1 MMYMPSLFGG
11 SIFDEWMNEFDR
23 HFFNR
28 SGERE
33 AVGNNQLMKEDIKE
47 HEDHYEL
54 SVDLPGYRKEDLK
67 AELKDGYLT
76 ISAIHNDEKEEKDKK
91 GRYLRR
97 ERYTGSATRSFY
109 VGENLTQGE
118 VGAKFENGILTLT
131 LPKKEMKRE
140 LPEQHLISIEG

>member
-1 MMYMPSLFGG
+1 M
-11 SIFDEWMNEFDR
+11 
-23 HFFNR
+23 
-28 SGERE
+28 
-33 AVGNNQLMKEDIKE
+33 
-47 HEDHYEL
+47 
-54 SVDLPGYRKEDLK
+54 
-67 AELKDGYLT
+67 T
-76 ISAIHNDEKEEKDKK
+76 KK
-91 GRYLRR
+91 RRRTRRGRYLRR